1 MDLKGFSRSQLN
13 LLQKQP
19 VVTASAL
26 TSVRGEHDAEQTQI
40 TSRKKEKKKR
50 EKKPKDVVG
59 ISIRRSLI
67 KTGYG
72 RKGAFLSAC
81 ILNSTVQFPCRLLRM
96 QFFGQIFFLLQVRVP
111 LNLRSSYRSHDLLQS

>member
-1 MDLKGFSRSQLN
+1 MMQSRHKS
-13 LLQKQP
+13 LQE
-19 VVTASAL
+19 
-26 TSVRGEHDAEQTQI
+26 R
-40 TSRKKEKKKR
+40 RKKKR